1 MRVNEEGKDKY
12 GHDCLIFSGTQNVQ
26 KIHEW
31 LAFHYG
37 DGYKFCIVMDCKG
50 EEVPEPGD
58 VYVYFMDE
66 LSDEVMQ
73 YSGYEKT
80 DKNTYKR
87 R

>member
-1 MRVNEEGKDKY
+1 MKVNEEGKDKY
-12 GHDCLIFSGTQNVQ
+12 GHYCLIFSGTQIVQ

-31 LAFHYG
+31 LAMRYG
-37 DGYKFCIVMDCKG
+37 GGYKFCIVMDCIG
-50 EEVPEPGD
+50 EEFPEPGD

-66 LSDEVMQ
+66 IVDEVMQ

-80 DKNTYKR
+80 DKSTYKR